1 MESIFRKFFAP
12 KAPPAADAP
21 RVEELYA
28 QATQAY
34 QAKDFSRAIPLYER
48 VIALQPDH
56 AEAYY
61 KRGNACKDLGQLAE
75 ALTSYD
81 AAIERK
87 PDFQYAWCNR
97 GAVQQG
103 LGLHEAALNSFDQAA
118 KLNPDDII
126 AHANRASLLQGMSR
140 WEEALA
146 SHDRVLALNTQLFQ
160 SWCHR
165 GNVLR
170 QLGQPEAAL
179 QSYREALKYK
189 PDYAEAHYNCGV
201 LLEHFQQP
209 EAALAS
215 YDRAVESQPGF
226 YQAHYNRA
234 GILKAAQ
241 RVQEAI
247 AAYDSAIATQ
257 PDYPEAHANRGVALQ
272 QLERWEEA
280 LAAYDRALALRPDYV
295 DCLLNRSTLFRAQ
308 LLWDAAM
315 TSCERAIA
323 LQPDYAECHFERAS
337 ILAELG
343 RYTEALTE
351 YDQTIALK
359 PEFAE
364 AQYNRALV
372 LLLTGDYASGWATY
386 EWRWRN
392 ADKLSLGGRTFTQPL
407 WLGKEPLAGK
417 RLLIYCEQGFGDAV
431 QFCRYAKSAADL
443 GATVF
448 IEAQPALK
456 RLLETLDGVTRVIPE
471 GGELPE
477 FDYRCPVM
485 SLPAAFQA
493 TLDNIPRVTRYLHSD
508 PDKVAAW
515 HARLGERRRP
525 RIGLVWSGNPRQG
538 NDRNRSFRLAR
549 LVDHLPREFDYVCL
563 QKDIRP
569 VDEGTLAANP
579 WISRYDKELRDFTD
593 TAALCDCL
601 DLVISVCT
609 SVAHLSG
616 ALGRPTW
623 VLLTFNADWRW
634 LTGTDASPWYPTA
647 RLYRQRTS
655 GDWSEVFARVATGLR
670 QSFPTAY

>member
-1 MESIFRKFFAP
+1 MESIFRKFFPP
-12 KAPPAADAP
+12 KTPPAAAAP
-21 RVEELYA
+21 GVEELYA

-34 QAKDFSRAIPLYER
+34 QSKDFGRAIPLYER
-48 VIALQPDH
+48 VIALQPNH

-61 KRGNACKDLGQLAE
+61 KRGNALKDLGQLEA

-81 AAIERK
+81 AAIEHK

-103 LGLHEAALNSFDQAA
+103 LGLHEAALNSYEQAA
-118 KLNPDDII
+118 KLNPDDLI
-126 AHANRASLLQGMSR
+126 AHANRAALLQGMSR

-146 SHDRVLALNTQLFQ
+146 SHDRVLALNPQLFQ
-160 SWCHR
+160 TWCHR

-170 QLGQPEAAL
+170 QLGKAEPAL
-179 QSYREALKYK
+179 QSYREALKYQ
-189 PDYAEAHYNCGV
+189 PDCTEAHYNCGV
-201 LLEHFQQP
+201 LLEYFQQP
-209 EAALAS
+209 QAALAS
-215 YDRAVESQPGF
+215 YDRAIAGHPGF

-234 GILKAAQ
+234 GLLKAAQ
-241 RVQEAI
+241 RLPEAVAAYESTI
-247 AAYDSAIATQ
+247 AAK
-257 PDYPEAHANRGVALQ
+257 PDYAEAHANRGVTLRQ
-272 QLERWEEA
+272 MERWEEA

-295 DCLLNRSTLFRAQ
+295 DCLLNRSTLLRAQ
-308 LLWDAAM
+308 LLWDAALA
-315 TSCERAIA
+315 SCERAIA
-323 LQPDYAECHFERAS
+323 LSPDYAEGHFERAS

-343 RYTEALTE
+343 RYPESLAE
-351 YDQTIALK
+351 YDRTIALK
-359 PEFAE
+359 PDFPE

-372 LLLTGDYASGWATY
+372 LLLTGDYERGWASY

-392 ADKLSLGGRTFTQPL
+392 TERLSLGRRSFTQPL

-417 RLLIYCEQGFGDAV
+417 RLLIYCEQGFGDAL
-431 QFCRYAKSAADL
+431 QFCRYAKSAADM
-443 GATVF
+443 GATVYL
-448 IEAQPALK
+448 EVQPALQ
-456 RLLETLDGVTRVIPE
+456 RLLEGLDGVTQVIAE

-477 FDYRCPVM
+477 FDYRSPVM
-485 SLPAAFQA
+485 SLPAAFKA
-493 TLDNIPRVTRYLHSD
+493 TLDNIPRATSYLRSD
-508 PDKVAAW
+508 PAKVSAW
-515 HARLGERRRP
+515 RARLGERRRP
-525 RIGLVWSGNPRQG
+525 RIGLVWSGNPIQG

-549 LVDHLPREFDYVCL
+549 LVEHLPRELDYVCL

-593 TAALCDCL
+593 TAALCECL

-634 LTGTDASPWYPTA
+634 LVGREDSPWYPTA
-647 RLYRQRTS
+647 KLFRQRTN
-655 GDWSEVFARVATGLR
+655 GDWDDVFARMAADLR
-670 QSFPTAY
+670 RTFPA